1 MSFNLGF
8 VLDLTIIVLLGTVI
22 VYAAILN
29 RRLAAWRQGKADLER
44 LVAEFNRAA
53 ERAEAGIERL
63 RMASEETGKALQQAL
78 TKGQGLR
85 DDLSYLLERAEPLAD
100 RLTGVVQLGRS
111 AAAAGPGA
119 RSQGSPTATAAREQP
134 GAAQATDRER
144 TKRELLRALAAMR

>member
-8 VLDLTIIVLLGTVI
+8 VLDLMVIALLGTMI
-22 VYAAILN
+22 AYAAVLN
-29 RRLAAWRQGKADLER
+29 RRLAAWREGKADLER

-63 RMASEETGKALQQAL
+63 KTASEETGKTLQQAL

-100 RLTGVVQLGRS
+100 RLTGVVRMGRS
-111 AAAAGPGA
+111 AAAADPVA
-119 RSQGSPTATAAREQP
+119 RSQDSSTAAATREQA
-134 GAAQATDRER
+134 GATRSSDREQ